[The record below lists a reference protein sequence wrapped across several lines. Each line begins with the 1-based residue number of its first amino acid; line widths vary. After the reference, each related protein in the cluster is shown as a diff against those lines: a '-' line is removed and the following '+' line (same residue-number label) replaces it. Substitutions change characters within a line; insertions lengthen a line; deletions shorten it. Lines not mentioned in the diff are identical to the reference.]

1 LSPLAT
7 VPCVDSPLVGRMRE
21 HATSVFAEMSDLARR
36 TESINLGQGFP
47 DTDGPAEIAQV
58 ARECIADGRGNQYPP
73 APGIPEL
80 RHAVATHADRFYGLA
95 VNPDTDV
102 VVTTGASEAIQSAL
116 MALIERGDEVIMFE
130 PWFDI
135 YAAGISLADG
145 VRIGVPLAGS
155 DLRPDIDA
163 LRDAITPRTKV
174 LLINSPHNPTGVVFT
189 RAELEAIASIA
200 IERDLIVIS
209 DEAYEHLWFDDHRH
223 IPIATLPGMWERT
236 VTIGSG
242 GKSFSFTGWKVGWAY
257 GPARLISAVKVVRQH
272 LSFVSG
278 GPFQYA
284 IAHGL
289 GMPDQ
294 YFTEFR
300 HDLSA
305 KRDLLTGGLR
315 EIGLGVV
322 PSQGT
327 YFLTTD
333 VRPLGYDDG
342 LTFCRDIAE
351 RARVVAIPH
360 QLLCDDESIAAPY
373 VRWAFCKQ
381 PEVLNEANSRLTS
394 GLNA

>member
-1 LSPLAT
+1 
-7 VPCVDSPLVGRMRE
+7 MRE
-21 HATSVFAEMSDLARR
+21 HARSVFAEMSDLARR

-47 DTDGPAEIAQV
+47 DTDGPAEIAEV
-58 ARECIADGRGNQYPP
+58 ARQCIATGDGNQYPP
-73 APGIPEL
+73 ATGVPEL
-80 RHAVATHADRFYGLA
+80 RHAISAHAMRFYGLT
-95 VNPDTDV
+95 VDPDTEV
-102 VVTTGASEAIQSAL
+102 IVSTGASEAIQSAL
-116 MALIERGDEVIMFE
+116 LALLERGDEVVMFE

-145 VRIGVPLAGS
+145 VRVGVPLTGP

-163 LRDAITPRTKV
+163 LRQAITSRAKV

-200 IERDLIVIS
+200 IEYDLIVIS

-242 GKSFSFTGWKVGWAY
+242 GKTFSFTGWKVGWAY
-257 GPARLISAVKVVRQH
+257 GPTHLIGAVRVVRQH

-305 KRDLLTGGLR
+305 KRDQLSGGLS
-315 EIGLGVV
+315 ELGLGVL

-342 LTFCRDIAE
+342 LSFCRDIAE
-351 RARVVAIPH
+351 RAKVVAIPH
-360 QLLCDDESIAAPY
+360 QLLCDDAKVGAPY
-373 VRWAFCKQ
+373 VRWAFCKR
-381 PEVLNEANSRLTS
+381 PEVLNEAIARLTS
-394 GLNA
+394 GLHP

>member
-1 LSPLAT
+1 MSPLAT

>member
-1 LSPLAT
+1 M
-7 VPCVDSPLVGRMRE
+7 VERMRE
-21 HATSVFAEMSDLARR
+21 HATSVFTEMSDLARR

-47 DTDGPAEIAQV
+47 DTDGPAEIADV
-58 ARECIADGRGNQYPP
+58 ARACIAEGRGNQYPP

-80 RHAVATHADRFYGLA
+80 RQAISAHSQRFYGLS

-102 VVTTGASEAIQSAL
+102 IVTTGASEAIQSAL
-116 MALIERGDEVIMFE
+116 MAFVEHGDEVVMFE

-135 YAAGISLADG
+135 YAAGISLANG
-145 VRIGVPLAGS
+145 VRIGVPLAGPN
-155 DLRPDIDA
+155 LRPDLDA
-163 LRDAITPRTKV
+163 LRAAISPRTKV

-200 IERDLIVIS
+200 IDYNLIVIS

-223 IPIATLPGMWERT
+223 IPIATLPGMWDRT

-242 GKSFSFTGWKVGWAY
+242 GKTFSFTGWKVGWAY
-257 GPARLISAVKVVRQH
+257 GPVHLISAVKVVRQH

-294 YFTEFR
+294 YFEEFR

-305 KRDLLTGGLR
+305 KRDLLTAGLS
-315 EIGLGVV
+315 ELGLGVLT
-322 PSQGT
+322 SQGT

-333 VRPLGYDDG
+333 VRPLGYEDG
-342 LTFCRDIAE
+342 LSFCRDIAE

-360 QLLCDDESIAAPY
+360 QLLCDDESFAAPY
-373 VRWAFCKQ
+373 VRWAFCKK
-381 PEVLNEANSRLTS
+381 PDVLGEAISRLTA
-394 GLNA
+394 GLSA

>member
-1 LSPLAT
+1 MSSS
-7 VPCVDSPLVGRMRE
+7 DSPLVRRMRE

-47 DTDGPAEIAQV
+47 DTDGPAEIADV
-58 ARECIADGRGNQYPP
+58 ARACISDGRGNQYPP
-73 APGIPEL
+73 ASGVQEL
-80 RHAVATHADRFYGLA
+80 RRAICAHADRFYGLS

-102 VVTTGASEAIQSAL
+102 VVTTGASEALQSAL
-116 MALIERGDEVIMFE
+116 MALIERGDEVVMFE
-130 PWFDI
+130 PRFDI
-135 YAAGISLADG
+135 YAAGVSLADG
-145 VRIGVPLAGS
+145 VRVGIPLAGPG
-155 DLRPDIDA
+155 LRPDIDA
-163 LRDAITPRTKV
+163 LRAAVTSRTKV

-200 IERDLIVIS
+200 IEYNLLVIS
-209 DEAYEHLWFDDHRH
+209 DEAYEHLWFDDNRH

-242 GKSFSFTGWKVGWAY
+242 GKTFSFTGWKIGWAY
-257 GPARLISAVKVVRQH
+257 GPGHLISAVKVVRQH

-294 YFTEFR
+294 YFEEFR

-305 KRDLLTGGLR
+305 KRDLLTAGLS
-315 EIGLGVV
+315 ELGLEVL

-327 YFLTTD
+327 YFLTTN
-333 VRPLGYDDG
+333 VRSLGYDDG

-351 RARVVAIPH
+351 RAKVVAIPH
-360 QLLCDDESIAAPY
+360 QLLCDNATVGAPY
-373 VRWAFCKQ
+373 VRWAFCKRQ
-381 PEVLNEANSRLTS
+381 EILDEALQRLS
-394 GLNA
+394 SELMR

>member
-1 LSPLAT
+1 ME
-7 VPCVDSPLVGRMRE
+7 SPLVARMRE
-21 HATSVFAEMSDLARR
+21 HSTSVFAEMSDLARR

-47 DTDGPAEIAQV
+47 DTDGPAEIAEV
-58 ARECIADGRGNQYPP
+58 ARACIADGRGNQYPP
-73 APGIPEL
+73 ASGIPEL
-80 RHAVATHADRFYGLA
+80 RHAIAAHSDRFYGLA

-116 MALIERGDEVIMFE
+116 LALIERGDEVIMFE

-135 YAAGISLADG
+135 YAAGVSLADG
-145 VRIGVPLAGS
+145 IRVGVPFTGP

-163 LRDAITPRTKV
+163 LRNAISPRTKV
-174 LLINSPHNPTGVVFT
+174 LLLNSPHNPTGVVFT
-189 RAELEAIASIA
+189 RDELEAIAQLA
-200 IERDLIVIS
+200 IENNLIVIS
-209 DEAYEHLWFDDHRH
+209 DEAYEHLWFDDNRH

-236 VTIGSG
+236 ITIGSG
-242 GKSFSFTGWKVGWAY
+242 GKTFSFTGWKVGWAY
-257 GPARLISAVKVVRQH
+257 GPARLINAVKVVRQH

-294 YFTEFR
+294 YFAEFR

-305 KRDLLTGGLR
+305 KRDLLSGGLTQL
-315 EIGLGVV
+315 GLRAI

-351 RARVVAIPH
+351 RAKVVAIPH
-360 QLLCDDESIAAPY
+360 QVLCDDETAAAPY

-381 PEVLNEANSRLTS
+381 AGVLHEAISRLTT
-394 GLNA
+394 GLQA